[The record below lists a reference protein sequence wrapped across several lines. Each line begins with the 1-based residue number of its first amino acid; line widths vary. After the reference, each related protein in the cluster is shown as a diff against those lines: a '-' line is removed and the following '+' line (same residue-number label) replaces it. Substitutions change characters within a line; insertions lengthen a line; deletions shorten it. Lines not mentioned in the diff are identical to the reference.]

1 MMGKDSGTYN
11 DENGVLIEALGVSP
25 NVCEEKSL
33 YVPQDEKVL
42 RTVDEDAELVGNCV
56 FC

>member
-1 MMGKDSGTYN
+1 MDVPSDCGN

-25 NVCEEKSL
+25 
-33 YVPQDEKVL
+33 DD
-42 RTVDEDAELVGNCV
+42 VDEDAELVDDCV

>member
-25 NVCEEKSL
+25 DDC
-33 YVPQDEKVL
+33 DEKFICPA
-42 RTVDEDAELVGNCV
+42 RRKSAPYR
-56 FC
+56 